1 MKNWFKSKEARKI
14 TVIILILCTVLIA
27 QIIGFWRFNKK
38 LYIMSLEHSME
49 QADELS
55 VYVEKNLQLE
65 IDRRVHVLQV
75 IESQLQKEDELLSD
89 SMIALLKDLYPTS
102 GFKLMG
108 ISDLNGIG
116 VDSSGSRYIISY
128 SHIEDHIKNNEIYIS
143 NVLKNENETLIFIAI
158 PLKVKNEIRGILWG
172 KYPLTEAVCSIELT
186 NDSYKYFQIIDDQ
199 GSYLLSSKNKF
210 ALSNALQNPVH
221 NIWDELSKYEFDDGV
236 SAQKIYESVQRKESD
251 AFYFSDQEQ
260 GYYVSYRPLD
270 INNWYLFSVQVDE
283 GLHEYVG
290 HTRRIATH
298 FFVLLTVGLLT
309 IFSVIYNLTYT
320 MYKRI
325 AKQNQEIQTINV
337 MFRVTLE
344 QTKNI
349 PFTIDHE
356 QKQVVLYGYPT
367 KDVTQYCSFEVMQP
381 ENMIKRGLVDP
392 NSIDAY
398 RKLYQSMIVENKKC
412 DPVVI
417 YSQLGKEKKWLR
429 VSITSNAQD
438 NPDQLIGVLEDYTE
452 HKEKELQIETHLD
465 DIKKIEKKSQTDFLT
480 HLYTREA
487 FLEKLQSALDENTEH
502 PQTNALLILDLD
514 HFKEINDCMGHA
526 MGDMVLQQ
534 AANTLQNYFR
544 QGDLVGRLGGDEF
557 VIFARNIQNLQA
569 FEQRIK
575 DLNNLLYRVYRKNGK
590 SVPTSASIGIAYTTG
605 EHETFENLYEKADQ
619 ALYKVKKTGRNGYQI
634 YSDHE

>member
-14 TVIILILCTVLIA
+14 TIIILILCTVLIA
-27 QIIGFWRFNKK
+27 QIIGFLHFNKK
-38 LYIMSLEHSME
+38 LYIMSLDHSME
-49 QADELS
+49 QVNELS
-55 VYVEKNLQLE
+55 IYVEKNLQLE
-65 IDRRVHVLQV
+65 LERRVHILQV
-75 IESQLQKEDELLSD
+75 IESQLQKENELLSD

-116 VDSSGSRYIISY
+116 VDSSGNRYIISY
-128 SHIEDHIKNNEIYIS
+128 SHIEEHIKNNEIYIS

-158 PLKVKNEIRGILWG
+158 PLKVKNEICGILWG
-172 KYPLTEAVCSIELT
+172 KYPLTEAVDSIELT
-186 NDSYKYFQIIDDQ
+186 HDSYKYFQIIDDK

-210 ALSNALQNPVH
+210 ALSNAPQNSAH
-221 NIWDELSKYEFDDGV
+221 NIWNELSKYEFEDGV
-236 SAQKIYESVQRKESD
+236 SAQEIYGSVQRRESS
-251 AFYFSDQEQ
+251 AFYFRDREQ

-283 GLHEYVG
+283 GLHEYVS
-290 HTRRIATH
+290 HTRRISTH
-298 FFVLLTVGLLT
+298 FFILLTVGLLT
-309 IFSVIYNLTYT
+309 IFTVIYNLTYT

-325 AKQNQEIQTINV
+325 SKQNQEIQTING
-337 MFRVTLE
+337 MFRATLE

-349 PFTIDHE
+349 PFTIDYK
-356 QKQVVLYGYPT
+356 QKHVILYGYPT
-367 KDVTQYCSFEVMQP
+367 KDVTQYSSFEIMQP

-392 NSIDAY
+392 SSLEEY
-398 RKLYQSMIVENKKC
+398 RGLYQNLIVEGKKC

-438 NPDQLIGVLEDYTE
+438 NPNQMIGVLEDYTE

-480 HLYTREA
+480 HLYNRAA
-487 FLEKLQSALDENTEH
+487 FLEKLQTSLEENIEY

-526 MGDMVLQQ
+526 MGDVVLQQ
-534 AANTLQNYFR
+534 TASTLQNYFR

-557 VIFARNIQNLQA
+557 VIFARNIQNKQA

-575 DLNNLLYRVYRKNGK
+575 DLNYLLYRVYRKNGK
-590 SVPTSASIGIAYTTG
+590 SVATSASIGIVYTTG
-605 EHETFENLYEKADQ
+605 GQASFEDLYEKADQ
-619 ALYKVKKTGRNGYQI
+619 ALYTVKQVGRNGYQI
-634 YSDHE
+634 YSDRK